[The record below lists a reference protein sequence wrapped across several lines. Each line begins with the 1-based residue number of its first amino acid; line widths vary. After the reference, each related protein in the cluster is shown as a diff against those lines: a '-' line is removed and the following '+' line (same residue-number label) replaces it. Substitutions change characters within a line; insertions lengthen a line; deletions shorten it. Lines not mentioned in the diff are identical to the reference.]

1 MNMPEEEYVE
11 KTFVYKFPTCTT
23 NQEYILEIPLKI
35 PYHGSIKELMHR
47 IMSSFKLPYYIEADL
62 LQSLENKI
70 KTLTLE
76 FYDEKAEKALENAKS
91 GNTDIEE
98 IIKNWEK
105 NYKQKTV
112 EYADPIGTTDEELFA
127 AAYHRLVH
135 SPSLEPILQAEHKF
149 GRDVTEVIQM
159 RDTQYEQLTQKQT
172 EEMRVAVEAL
182 EAGSTEKSIN
192 DMAGRHFEEQSL
204 LQGHWGSRVDALKL
218 EQRRQYR
225 NWIMRLLEE
234 QQTNM
239 LPTPVGSPMLS
250 MPPIRP
256 ALDNFVHSEEKSTA
270 DCPILEESFTIHLG
284 SQMKQMHNIRI
295 LTGDVLD
302 FCRTKKSDSGMDPT
316 PQRLQTALGL
326 YSNDLCGL
334 VLLSDNHLGSYS
346 GITKELCSI
355 CQLTTEFHFLPID
368 EQLEKI
374 REDVKEAVA
383 WRQAHH
389 KEGNESQTKKST
401 TSKSLQ
407 TGDVYITRHSN
418 LAQVHVIFHMVV
430 NDSLRSGDINSRH
443 PAILGLRNI
452 LKTACCNDV
461 TTLTIPVLLV
471 HEMSEDMTVA
481 WCTKRAEL
489 VFKCVKGF
497 MIEMASWGGAELK
510 NLQFLVPKG
519 MSEEV
524 FGTLATMLPSIFR
537 VSNPLVFKATSTP
550 QTPKK

>member
-1 MNMPEEEYVE
+1 MEEEYIE
-11 KTFVYKFPTCTT
+11 KTFIFKFPTCTS
-23 NQEYILEIPLKI
+23 NQEYCLKIPLKI
-35 PYHGSIKELMHR
+35 PFQGSIIELVYR
-47 IMSSFKLPYYIEADL
+47 IMSSFKLPPYVQSDL
-62 LQSLENKI
+62 YNSLSANI
-70 KTLTLE
+70 KEWTLKFHDDKT
-76 FYDEKAEKALENAKS
+76 EKLIDAAKS
-91 GNTDIEE
+91 GDLDVEE
-98 IIKNWEK
+98 IIKKWEK
-105 NYKQKTV
+105 NYKLKTV
-112 EYADPIGTTDEELFA
+112 EYAEPIGTTDEELFA

-149 GRDVTEVIQM
+149 GKDVTEVIKM
-159 RDTQYEQLTQKQT
+159 RDKDYQQLTQKQT
-172 EEMRVAVEAL
+172 EEMHVAVETL

-192 DMAGRHFEEQSL
+192 DMAARHFEEQSL
-204 LQGHWGSRVDALKL
+204 LQGHWGSKVDALKL

-239 LPTPVGSPMLS
+239 LPTPVESPMVP
-250 MPPIRP
+250 MPP
-256 ALDNFVHSEEKSTA
+256 LGQGFYNCVKDDKKGVSHYQQ
-270 DCPILEESFTIHLG
+270 LEESFTIHLG

-302 FCRTKKSDSGMDPT
+302 FCRTKNSDSESIDPT

-346 GITKELCSI
+346 GITKELISI
-355 CQLTTEFHFLPID
+355 SQLTTEFHFPPID

-374 REDVKEAVA
+374 REDVKDAVA

-389 KEGNESQTKKST
+389 KEDNDLQQHTKKST
-401 TSKSLQ
+401 LSKTLQ
-407 TGDVYITRHSN
+407 TGDVFITRHSN

-471 HEMSEDMTVA
+471 HEMTEEMTVA

-497 MIEMASWGGAELK
+497 MIEMSSWGGAELK

>member
-1 MNMPEEEYVE
+1 MEEDCIE
-11 KTFVYKFPTCTT
+11 KIFEFKFPTCTT
-23 NQEYILEIPLKI
+23 NQEYSLEVPVKI
-35 PYHGSIKELMHR
+35 PFQGSIKEFVHR
-47 IMSSFKLPYYIEADL
+47 LISSFKLPCYVQPDL
-62 LQSLENKI
+62 LSSLESAVK
-70 KTLTLE
+70 KWTLE
-76 FYDEKAEKALENAKS
+76 YHDKKSEKIINAAKQ
-91 GNTDIEE
+91 GELDVED

-105 NYKQKTV
+105 IYKQKTA
-112 EYADPIGTTDEELFA
+112 EYAEPIGTTDEELFA
-127 AAYHRLVH
+127 VAYHRLVH

-149 GRDVTEVIQM
+149 GKAVTDIIKM
-159 RDTQYEQLTQKQT
+159 RDKEYDQLTQKQT
-172 EEMRVAVEAL
+172 EEMRVAVETL
-182 EAGSTEKSIN
+182 ETGSTEKSIN
-192 DMAGRHFEEQSL
+192 NMAGRHFEEQSL
-204 LQGHWGSRVDALKL
+204 MQGQWCSKIDSLKL
-218 EQRRQYR
+218 EQRRHYR

-239 LPTPVGSPMLS
+239 LPTPVESPTVPLPLGSGC
-250 MPPIRP
+250 
-256 ALDNFVHSEEKSTA
+256 DGFVIIDEKSLTEYQQ
-270 DCPILEESFTIHLG
+270 LEESFTIHLG

-302 FCRTKKSDSGMDPT
+302 FCRTKHNDSDADPT

-334 VLLSDNHLGSYS
+334 VLLSDNNLGSYS
-346 GITKELCSI
+346 GTTKELISI
-355 CQLTTEFHFLPID
+355 SQSTSEFHFPSID

-374 REDVKEAVA
+374 REDVKDAIV
-383 WRQAHH
+383 WRQTHH
-389 KEGNESQTKKST
+389 KEDDLQQQPSRKSQAS
-401 TSKSLQ
+401 SKTLQ
-407 TGDVYITRHSN
+407 IGDVFITRHSN
-418 LAQVHVIFHMVV
+418 LAQVHVVFHMVV

-471 HEMSEDMTVA
+471 HEMTEDMTVA

-537 VSNPLVFKATSTP
+537 VSNPLVFKASSTP